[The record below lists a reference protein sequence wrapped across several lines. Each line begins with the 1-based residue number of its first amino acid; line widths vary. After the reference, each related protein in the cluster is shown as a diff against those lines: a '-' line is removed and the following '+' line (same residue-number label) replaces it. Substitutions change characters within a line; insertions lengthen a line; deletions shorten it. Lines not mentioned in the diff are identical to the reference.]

1 MWWPSGDQTLVV
13 DLGQEPGGPG
23 RGRGARLE
31 EHQAGHPDRAWPQ
44 ARLCSQLVVGTAG
57 KEGAPGSPVRGT
69 GMNGETGRA
78 WRLQMDPG
86 VPGGEGHM
94 GRCCGRT
101 CCLVT
106 PRMTPAWKNHLRLLS
121 KCDLNHMCSFNRQ
134 S

>member
-86 VPGGEGHM
+86 VPMGGGPH
-94 GRCCGRT
+94 GQVLWTHLLPGNSPDDT
-101 CCLVT
+101 CLEKSSEAAEQV
-106 PRMTPAWKNHLRLLS
+106 
-121 KCDLNHMCSFNRQ
+121 
-134 S
+134 